1 MKKKGIETA
10 PARLGL
16 QRSLASS
23 LLAAAILAAGCAPP
37 QPEPTS
43 EWEVSDE
50 SNLEPIDHG
59 PWQDILDGYVDPDP
73 QGVNVLD
80 YAALA
85 ASSDDRARL
94 AAYLDHLEGIDPRH
108 YRRAEQMAYWINFYN
123 ARTVKMVLDS
133 YPVDTIREIHQGN
146 CPMKGPWGE
155 VCANVAGRDLT
166 LDQIEHDIL
175 RPIWRDKRIH
185 YAVNCAAYS
194 CPQLIDTA
202 FTAANTESL
211 LEAGA
216 RAYVNSA
223 RGVDVVDDESI
234 VLSSIYKWYPED
246 FGGTEESVIKHLTQ
260 YADGELA
267 AFLEG
272 FGGTIDYDW
281 RRETCRAR
289 NARGGWRWSTTS

>member
-1 MKKKGIETA
+1 MKKNRIEAA
-10 PARLGL
+10 PARMGL

-23 LLAAAILAAGCAPP
+23 LLAAAILASGCAPQ
-37 QPEPTS
+37 QPESIS
-43 EWEVSDE
+43 EWDVSDE
-50 SNLEPIDHG
+50 SNVEPIDHG

-73 QGVNVLD
+73 RGVNVLD

-85 ASSDDRARL
+85 ASSDDTAKL
-94 AAYLDHLEGIDPRH
+94 AAYLEHLEGIDPRDF
-108 YRRAEQMAYWINFYN
+108 RRAEQMAYWINFYN
-123 ARTVKMVLDS
+123 ARTVKTVLDA
-133 YPVDTIREIHQGN
+133 YPVDSIKEIHQGEV
-146 CPMKGPWGE
+146 PMTGPWGD
-155 VCANVAGRDLT
+155 VCANVAGQDLT

-223 RGVDVVDDESI
+223 RGVDVVADEFI

-246 FGGTEESVIKHLTQ
+246 FGGTEESVIEHLTQ

-272 FGGTIDYDW
+272 FGGTIDYDYDW
-281 RRETCRAR
+281 KLNRPRR
-289 NARGGWRWSTTS
+289 

>member
-1 MKKKGIETA
+1 MKVNRIGTA
-10 PARLGL
+10 PARRWQ
-16 QRSLASS
+16 QRSVALS
-23 LLAAAILAAGCAPP
+23 LLATAFLAAACAPP
-37 QPEPTS
+37 QPERIS
-43 EWEVSDE
+43 GWDVSDE
-50 SNLEPIDHG
+50 SNVEPIDHG

-73 QGVNVLD
+73 KGVNVLD

-85 ASSDDRARL
+85 DSSDDMSKL
-94 AAYLDHLEGIDPRH
+94 AAYLEHLEGIDPRVFC
-108 YRRAEQMAYWINFYN
+108 RAEQMAYWINFYN

-133 YPVDTIREIHQGN
+133 YPVDTIREIHQGDV
-146 CPMKGPWGE
+146 PMTGPWGD
-155 VCANVAGRDLT
+155 VCANVAGQDLT
-166 LDQIEHDIL
+166 LDQIEHEIL

-194 CPQLIDTA
+194 CPQLIETA

-223 RGVDVVDDESI
+223 RGVDVVDDEFI

-246 FGGTEESVIKHLTQ
+246 FGDSEESVIEHLTQ

-272 FGGTIDYDW
+272 FEGAIDYDYDW
-281 RRETCRAR
+281 KLNQAQR
-289 NARGGWRWSTTS
+289 